1 MTLQSPKIGYIIDPI
16 EKLNFEKD
24 TTLALMRESQKR
36 GFQNYTITLP
46 NLFLEDDK
54 PLALAERTE
63 LDGPDD
69 YQATEKALIPLADLD
84 VILMRKDPPFD
95 VEYIMATYILDR
107 LRGSKTI
114 VLNNPQSLRDLN
126 EKVMVSRFPGI
137 VPPNLL
143 TSSSSRALEFM
154 EQHEKIV
161 VKPTNK
167 MGGQSIYILQKGD
180 PNIAVILEDMT
191 MRGRRYVVLQ
201 KFIPEIS
208 RDGDQR
214 ILLINGKPV
223 DCGVARMPIAGDH
236 RGNLVCGAKAS
247 GFKITERHLQ
257 ICDTLGPYLIEKGLF
272 FVGIDV
278 IGGHLTEINIT
289 SPTGILE
296 IDKIFGINVA
306 EIFFDALLE
315 NYFH

>member
-1 MTLQSPKIGYIIDPI
+1 MSIQSLKIGYVIDPI
-16 EKLNFEKD
+16 ERLNFKKD

-54 PLALAERTE
+54 PIALAERIE

-69 YQATEKALIPLADLD
+69 YQALEKGLIALEELD

-107 LRGSKTI
+107 LKGSKTI

-126 EKVMVSRFPGI
+126 EKVMVSRFPDI

-143 TSSSSRALEFM
+143 TSSGSRALDFM
-154 EQHEKIV
+154 ELHGKVV

-191 MRGRRYVVLQ
+191 LRGRRYVVLQ

-208 RDGDQR
+208 QDGDQR
-214 ILLINGKPV
+214 ILLINGNPV
-223 DCGVARMPIAGDH
+223 DCGVARIPIAGDH

-247 GFKITERHLQ
+247 GFKLTARHLK
-257 ICDTLGPYLIEKGLF
+257 ICDTLSPYLLEKGLF

-278 IGGHLTEINIT
+278 IGGFLTEVNIT

-306 EIFFDALLE
+306 RIFFDALLE
-315 NYFH
+315 TYFH

>member
-1 MTLQSPKIGYIIDPI
+1 MTLQSLRIGYVIDPI
-16 EKLNFEKD
+16 ERLNFKKD
-24 TTLALMRESQKR
+24 TSLALMRESQKR
-36 GFQNYTITLP
+36 GFQNYTITIA
-46 NLFLEDDK
+46 NLFLEDDR
-54 PLALAERTE
+54 PIALAEKTE
-63 LDGPDD
+63 LDGEDN
-69 YQATEKALIPLADLD
+69 YRVIEKALIALEDLD

-107 LRGSKTI
+107 LGSSTI
-114 VLNNPQSLRDLN
+114 VINNPRSLRDLN

-143 TSSSSRALEFM
+143 TSSINRALEFM
-154 EQHEKIV
+154 ELHGKVV

-180 PNIAVILEDMT
+180 PNITVILEDIT
-191 MRGRRYVVLQ
+191 SRGTRYVVLQ

-208 RDGDQR
+208 EEGDQR
-214 ILLINGKPV
+214 ILLINGKPI
-223 DCGVARMPIAGDH
+223 DCGVARIPIDGDH

-247 GFKITERHLQ
+247 GFKLTARHRT
-257 ICDTLGPYLIEKGLF
+257 ICDTLHPYLIEKGLF

-278 IGGHLTEINIT
+278 IGGFLTEVNIT

-306 EIFFDALLE
+306 QTFFDALLE
-315 NYFH
+315 TYFQ

>member
-1 MTLQSPKIGYIIDPI
+1 MSIQSLKIGYVIDPI
-16 EKLNFEKD
+16 ERLNFKKD

-46 NLFLEDDK
+46 NLFLEDDH
-54 PLALAERTE
+54 PIVLAERIE

-69 YQATEKALIPLADLD
+69 YQALEKGLIALEELD

-107 LRGSKTI
+107 LQGSKTI

-126 EKVMVSRFPGI
+126 EKVMVSRFPDI

-143 TSSSSRALEFM
+143 TSSSSRALDFM
-154 EQHEKIV
+154 ELHGKVV

-191 MRGRRYVVLQ
+191 LRGRRYVVLQ

-208 RDGDQR
+208 QDGDQR

-223 DCGVARMPIAGDH
+223 DCGVARIPIAGDH

-247 GFKITERHLQ
+247 GFKLTARHLK
-257 ICDTLGPYLIEKGLF
+257 ICDTLSPYLLEKGLF

-278 IGGHLTEINIT
+278 IGDFLTEVNIT

-296 IDKIFGINVA
+296 IDKIFGISVA
-306 EIFFDALLE
+306 QIFFDALLE
-315 NYFH
+315 TYFH

>member
-1 MTLQSPKIGYIIDPI
+1 MTLQSLRIGYVIDPI
-16 EKLNFEKD
+16 ERLNFKKD
-24 TTLALMRESQKR
+24 TSLALMRESQKR
-36 GFQNYTITLP
+36 GFQNYTITIA
-46 NLFLEDDK
+46 NLFLEDDR
-54 PLALAERTE
+54 PIALAEKTE
-63 LDGPDD
+63 LDGEDN
-69 YQATEKALIPLADLD
+69 YRVIEKALIALEDLD

-107 LRGSKTI
+107 LGSSTI
-114 VLNNPQSLRDLN
+114 VINNPRSLRDLN

-143 TSSSSRALEFM
+143 TSSINRALEFM
-154 EQHEKIV
+154 ELHGKVV

-180 PNIAVILEDMT
+180 PNITVILEDMT
-191 MRGRRYVVLQ
+191 RRGTRYVVLQ

-208 RDGDQR
+208 EEGDQR
-214 ILLINGKPV
+214 ILLINGKPI
-223 DCGVARMPIAGDH
+223 DFGVARIPIDGDH

-247 GFKITERHLQ
+247 GFKLTARHRT
-257 ICDTLGPYLIEKGLF
+257 ICDTLHPYLIEKGLF

-278 IGGHLTEINIT
+278 IGGFLTEVNIT

-306 EIFFDALLE
+306 QTFFDALLE
-315 NYFH
+315 TYFQ